1 MIRGVAHS
9 ILGIYICLMRLE
21 PIITDL
27 LYDNDCVVVP
37 GFGAFLAIHASAKLN
52 THSHVVFPPSRN
64 VGFNARIK
72 HQDGMLSHAVSQ
84 LCNITMSEAQVMVEN
99 SVAVWLNQLAVD
111 RRVALEGLGVVFL
124 DTSGQLQFVPDRQ
137 QNFLASSFGLMPMH
151 LQVIRPEFGSEGKK
165 EGRVIDWNSKGKYVA
180 AAAVLLLLGA
190 SYLMGT
196 NYRSDIGMSSLNPFS
211 PVIECDYSSVEGT
224 VYPTHEKNYDHW
236 NEALELPHVDE
247 SAALKNEEYAKSTE
261 IKIDKKSAVAEVKLT
276 TSQPIAEHQASSGYA
291 VIGGAFQDEGNAK
304 RFLAKLKNRG
314 YQSVFAGRKND
325 LQLVAYGVFRTMAE
339 AELAQQDI
347 ISNGDAAWIK
357 ILE

>member
-1 MIRGVAHS
+1 
-9 ILGIYICLMRLE
+9 MRLE

-84 LCNITMSEAQVMVEN
+84 LCNITMAEAQVRVD
-99 SVAVWLNQLAVD
+99 SCVAIWQNQLAVD
-111 RRVALEGLGVVFL
+111 HRVALDGLGVVFY
-124 DTSGQLQFVPDRQ
+124 DSVGQLQFVPDRQ

-151 LQVIRPEFGSEGKK
+151 LTVVRPDFGADKK
-165 EGRVIDWNSKGKYVA
+165 GEGRLVDWNAARKYA
-180 AAAVLLLLGA
+180 AAAALLLLLGA
-190 SYLMGT
+190 SWLMGS

-211 PVIECDYSSVEGT
+211 PVIECDYSSVQTT
-224 VYPTHEKNYDHW
+224 VYPTAPERNYDQW
-236 NEALELPHVDE
+236 KAAMEFPTNDEAAMAANDI
-247 SAALKNEEYAKSTE
+247 ALKQTE
-261 IKIDKKSAVAEVKLT
+261 IRMESTPLDTEAKVSIQQST
-276 TSQPIAEHQASSGYA
+276 AEHQASSGYA